1 MNTVN
6 IIRVNDSVSLELM
19 HPDHASGLFKIIDG
33 DRAYLK
39 EWLSWLDDIR
49 SVDDFSDFIQRAGQ
63 RYIDR
68 REISFTINYNNRYVG
83 RIGLY
88 GIDHYNRLAS
98 IGYWIGE
105 AFQGKGIMIAACK
118 AIVDYGFDK
127 LNLNRIEIKCGTGN
141 IKSQKIPERL
151 GFTKEGIT
159 RQGETMNGK
168 AIDLNVY
175 SILRHEWNRA
185 DPGHPRS

>member
-6 IIRVNDSVSLELM
+6 IIRVTDSVSLELM
-19 HPDHASGLFKIIDG
+19 HPKHASGLFKIIDG

-39 EWLSWLDDIR
+39 EWLSWVDDIR

-105 AFQGKGIMIAACK
+105 AFQGKGIMI
-118 AIVDYGFDK
+118 
-127 LNLNRIEIKCGTGN
+127 EIG
-141 IKSQKIPERL
+141 
-151 GFTKEGIT
+151 
-159 RQGETMNGK
+159 
-168 AIDLNVY
+168 
-175 SILRHEWNRA
+175 RA
-185 DPGHPRS
+185 SC